1 MQLDI
6 LDKIYLPY
14 MNSNFKWTNNEKQ
27 FILEK
32 MKGYKY
38 DLLPSDV
45 KQLLA
50 EYRYEENKNKKW

>member
-1 MQLDI
+1 
-6 LDKIYLPY
+6 